1 MHEKTQRKPRKYKKN
16 KTKRKH
22 KRKPD
27 NRLVTKEKEN

>member
-1 MHEKTQRKPRKYKKN
+1 MHEKTQRKPREYKKN

-27 NRLVTKEKEN
+27 NRLVKKEIES